1 MRQNRYASI
10 SWYVTRECLDE
21 NKQISYSA
29 AIPPNLSL
37 PMISIR
43 LSRVGT
49 KRAPVYRV
57 VVMPKHNDPWAIA
70 TEILGHY
77 NPRKT
82 PHELVLNTDRVKYW
96 LDKGAEPSDTMWNLL
111 VDQKIVEGKKRSVS
125 HISGT
130 RAKKLEGEA
139 AEAKAKS
146 DEATAKAKEATQA
159 AKAVAEAPAPEP
171 EPVPEAPVAQAPA
184 PEAPAQEQPA
194 PTLSEAEVGAPTDNV
209 GAQ

>member
-1 MRQNRYASI
+1 M
-10 SWYVTRECLDE
+10 L
-21 NKQISYSA
+21 
-29 AIPPNLSL
+29 
-37 PMISIR
+37 SIR

-77 NPRKT
+77 NPRKD
-82 PHELVLNTDRVKYW
+82 PRELVLNVERVKYW
-96 LDKGAEPSDTMWNLL
+96 LEKGAEVSNTMWNLFI
-111 VDQKIVEGKKRSVS
+111 DEKIVEGKKHGVT

-130 RAKKLEGEA
+130 RAKKLDEKA
-139 AEAKAKS
+139 AEAKAKAE
-146 DEATAKAKEATQA
+146 EAATKAKEAAEA
-159 AKAVAEAPAPEP
+159 AKVVVEAPAE
-171 EPVPEAPVAQAPA
+171 
-184 PEAPAQEQPA
+184 EQPA